1 MGNAPSKESGREN
14 ARTKDRVRELNQPPA
29 PIVDRQPSHNT
40 IPHAALASTGTDVVW
55 TSSGGAYRDRQG
67 AQEHLRMHLRNS
79 RDDVRYRESAPEEDG
94 FGELSQMRNRLS
106 GVSRHPSVYS
116 DMQSNRSTSVRTRGT
131 GSRMSMPPQ
140 NSPVDLEATISIL
153 QELRKTATPDQ
164 LVALHR
170 ALLPTKEEASTSEM
184 RSITPGGGDSG
195 VALVRRRSLAVPGL
209 ATRDAY
215 NVLRKKEEP
224 SPPMPASADGWWGF
238 EDFGPASPS
247 LIVPAFESPREEK
260 KSQFQANASGD
271 EFDDYSHLGNKIGK
285 LTITNGAPSPVP
297 STISRCVEKEISM
310 RDLLETEK
318 AALDQESTDASKI
331 RIARIPP
338 LVLESSG
345 TTERSKDGNSKKP
358 RPASPRRGESYVKGD
373 DSHAMGQPSPS
384 HSMAEEYVAEL
395 AAGGNPFHCKT
406 PSPKVSQSGFIDEGF
421 HEARSPTKSREAAAA
436 AAGAARITD
445 VRGFDKLASEDMDR
459 SSPSQG
465 KLRRPVH
472 LHHPDSGYS
481 SGVSLN
487 AVDLANRDSQYAG
500 ATASSSPV
508 QPNATADKQLDGADK
523 LVGGPL
529 SPRQEV
535 KSPVDVPESRA
546 PTENG
551 DVKKRRWMTDRVK
564 HRRRLSL
571 KNLPFTGSGMNC
583 TDNSRPGSR
592 ASHLE
597 PAKPVPAKSEVVE
610 RTLSSKPSRRKL
622 QKRRLSRLAQFTT
635 DDPPT
640 VPEVANE
647 PSFSVL
653 LPPQAIS
660 DPHDKAETTAKNS
673 ARNSNNH
680 DSVLILS
687 PRPSTKDLRSGAGRG
702 NNSPDSQRLS
712 RKGKEPAYQQGEDD
726 EQQVPRS
733 AAPSRPSSS
742 GTTATKTTRSK
753 GKASAAREARALS
766 IKVLRDQAAAALDAE
781 NSSELAILRGRG
793 STVPDLTSP
802 STSPSRYDRSQN
814 RSRPNSYYGNE
825 QQRVN
830 ARRLDTPNFSRPH
843 SVVSSCDSPPP
854 LPDKRVSGLSLNT
867 DVGNFAL
874 RRKSKSSLQEQEEK
888 IVVEYPEEKICV
900 DSEYTEDFMP
910 KRDSSDSKESS
921 QSKVSSD
928 EGKTDSPIAG
938 WEASKVYRH
947 QRAKSAGDVMRP
959 VSLRRKSVGEGLRP
973 RVPMDRSVMEE
984 RRKSTGEGIL
994 KQMEDRSGETL
1005 SRSNG
1010 MRRKSVS
1017 EGLLNQQGSEIR
1029 RKAIGGE
1036 VTTPADAPPMPT
1048 RRAPR
1053 EPPNNGN
1060 GKSNRRKRASTTLM
1074 PVFATTNNSTSA
1086 LSETG
1091 YSEPPT
1097 PLSANSSDLNLP
1109 AYFVPSPRAS
1119 QLSLPAYFV
1128 PSSSSSSVGSGP
1140 GPAAPGANSSNS
1152 NSSTA
1157 RPSNHHHRRSYAGPS
1172 SRSQQQASNSR
1183 PHSLALQLNSGGSAS
1198 TPALPQLNHSSSSS
1212 LMRDSS
1218 GGSMPPPIPIPP
1230 RSPQRPGPRVIDR
1243 YSGGF
1248 RFNYEHGVGVGGSAG
1263 TRGPETRARKKSM
1276 TWTSMF
1282 GVDLEDVP
1290 VLV

>member
-14 ARTKDRVRELNQPPA
+14 ARTKDRVCELNQPPA

-140 NSPVDLEATISIL
+140 NSPVVDLEATISIL
-153 QELRKTATPDQ
+153 QELRKTATPEQ

-170 ALLPTKEEASTSEM
+170 ALLPTKEEASTSET
-184 RSITPGGGDSG
+184 RSITPGGDSG

-421 HEARSPTKSREAAAA
+421 HEARSPTESREAPAAG
-436 AAGAARITD
+436 GAARITD

-459 SSPSQG
+459 SSPSQ
-465 KLRRPVH
+465 
-472 LHHPDSGYS
+472 
-481 SGVSLN
+481 
-487 AVDLANRDSQYAG
+487 G

-529 SPRQEV
+529 SPRQEI

-571 KNLPFTGSGMNC
+571 KNLPFTSSGMNC

-653 LPPQAIS
+653 LP
-660 DPHDKAETTAKNS
+660 
-673 ARNSNNH
+673 
-680 DSVLILS
+680 
-687 PRPSTKDLRSGAGRG
+687 
-702 NNSPDSQRLS
+702 
-712 RKGKEPAYQQGEDD
+712 
-726 EQQVPRS
+726 
-733 AAPSRPSSS
+733 
-742 GTTATKTTRSK
+742 
-753 GKASAAREARALS
+753 
-766 IKVLRDQAAAALDAE
+766 
-781 NSSELAILRGRG
+781 
-793 STVPDLTSP
+793 
-802 STSPSRYDRSQN
+802 
-814 RSRPNSYYGNE
+814 
-825 QQRVN
+825 
-830 ARRLDTPNFSRPH
+830 
-843 SVVSSCDSPPP
+843 
-854 LPDKRVSGLSLNT
+854 
-867 DVGNFAL
+867 
-874 RRKSKSSLQEQEEK
+874 
-888 IVVEYPEEKICV
+888 
-900 DSEYTEDFMP
+900 
-910 KRDSSDSKESS
+910 
-921 QSKVSSD
+921 
-928 EGKTDSPIAG
+928 
-938 WEASKVYRH
+938 
-947 QRAKSAGDVMRP
+947 
-959 VSLRRKSVGEGLRP
+959 
-973 RVPMDRSVMEE
+973 
-984 RRKSTGEGIL
+984 
-994 KQMEDRSGETL
+994 
-1005 SRSNG
+1005 
-1010 MRRKSVS
+1010 
-1017 EGLLNQQGSEIR
+1017 
-1029 RKAIGGE
+1029 
-1036 VTTPADAPPMPT
+1036 
-1048 RRAPR
+1048 
-1053 EPPNNGN
+1053 
-1060 GKSNRRKRASTTLM
+1060 
-1074 PVFATTNNSTSA
+1074 
-1086 LSETG
+1086 
-1091 YSEPPT
+1091 
-1097 PLSANSSDLNLP
+1097 
-1109 AYFVPSPRAS
+1109 
-1119 QLSLPAYFV
+1119 
-1128 PSSSSSSVGSGP
+1128 
-1140 GPAAPGANSSNS
+1140 
-1152 NSSTA
+1152 
-1157 RPSNHHHRRSYAGPS
+1157 
-1172 SRSQQQASNSR
+1172 
-1183 PHSLALQLNSGGSAS
+1183 
-1198 TPALPQLNHSSSSS
+1198 
-1212 LMRDSS
+1212 
-1218 GGSMPPPIPIPP
+1218 
-1230 RSPQRPGPRVIDR
+1230 
-1243 YSGGF
+1243 
-1248 RFNYEHGVGVGGSAG
+1248 
-1263 TRGPETRARKKSM
+1263 
-1276 TWTSMF
+1276 
-1282 GVDLEDVP
+1282 
-1290 VLV
+1290 